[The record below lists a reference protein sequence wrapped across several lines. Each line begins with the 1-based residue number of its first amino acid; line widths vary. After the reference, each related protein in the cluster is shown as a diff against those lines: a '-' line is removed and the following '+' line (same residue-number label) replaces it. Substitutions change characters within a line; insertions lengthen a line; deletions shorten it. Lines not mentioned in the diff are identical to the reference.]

1 MLDDSGKPHPQDS
14 SPMIDVSV
22 IIPTFNRRHDL
33 PIALDSVF
41 GQPHVQVECIVVDD
55 CSDDGSVEF
64 IRERYKN
71 QRLVVIEKPRRSGPQ
86 SSRNLGMAAAR
97 GEFITFLDSDDYF
110 EPDTLAKRVEVCRAQ
125 QLDALFSGYRV
136 KFVGRRWD
144 LVKNVRTEVR
154 PCPADYPAA
163 LRDFKISPMIVIM
176 YRRAAH
182 PGLKL
187 DETLASGHDDDLS
200 LHLIKTCR
208 HGFDDIAAATIIQ
221 HVGERVATP
230 KNLMIGD
237 AQLLHKYAADVAR
250 HHGQGYL
257 NQRRG
262 KALSGLWSVRQFG
275 RSSLLWQGGPDHPSR
290 LHLVLLGLIY
300 LPGRL
305 LGSLRKRAMMAAV
318 RAVL

>member
-1 MLDDSGKPHPQDS
+1 
-14 SPMIDVSV
+14 MIDVSV
-22 IIPTFNRRHDL
+22 IIPTSNRRQAL

-41 GQPHVQVECIVVDD
+41 GQPGVRVECIVVDD

-64 IRERYKN
+64 IRERYRAN
-71 QRLVVIEKPRRSGPQ
+71 ELVVIETQRRRGPQ

-97 GEFITFLDSDDYF
+97 GEFVTFLDSDDYF
-110 EPDTLAKRVEVCRAQ
+110 EPGTLAERVRECRTR

-144 LVKNVRTEVR
+144 LVKNVRTELR
-154 PCPADYPAA
+154 PRPADYAAA

-182 PGLKL
+182 PALRL

-230 KNLMIGD
+230 RNLMIGD
-237 AQLLHKYAADVAR
+237 AQLLRKYAGDVA
-250 HHGQGYL
+250 Q
-257 NQRRG
+257 
-262 KALSGLWSVRQFG
+262 
-275 RSSLLWQGGPDHPSR
+275 
-290 LHLVLLGLIY
+290 
-300 LPGRL
+300 
-305 LGSLRKRAMMAAV
+305 
-318 RAVL
+318 

>member
-1 MLDDSGKPHPQDS
+1 
-14 SPMIDVSV
+14 MIDVSV
-22 IIPTFNRRHDL
+22 IIPTFNRRQDL
-33 PIALDSVF
+33 PVALDSIF
-41 GQPHVQVECIVVDD
+41 GQPHVRVECIVVDD

-64 IRERYKN
+64 IRERYRA
-71 QRLVVIEKPRRSGPQ
+71 QELVVIEKPRRSGPQ

-110 EPDTLAKRVEVCRAQ
+110 EPDTLAQRVELCRTR

-144 LVKNVRTEVR
+144 LVKNVRTDVR
-154 PCPADYPAA
+154 ACPADYPAA

-182 PGLKL
+182 PALKL

-200 LHLIKTCR
+200 LQLIKTCR

-230 KNLMIGD
+230 RNLMIGD
-237 AQLLHKYAADVAR
+237 AQLIRKYAGDVTI

-257 NQRRG
+257 NQRRA
-262 KALSGLWSVRQFG
+262 KALSGLWSVGQFK
-275 RSSLLWQGGPDHPSR
+275 RSALLWEDAPDKPSK
-290 LHLVLLGLIY
+290 LALALLGLLY
-300 LPGRL
+300 LPQRML
-305 LGSLRKRAMMAAV
+305 ASLRKRAMMAAV